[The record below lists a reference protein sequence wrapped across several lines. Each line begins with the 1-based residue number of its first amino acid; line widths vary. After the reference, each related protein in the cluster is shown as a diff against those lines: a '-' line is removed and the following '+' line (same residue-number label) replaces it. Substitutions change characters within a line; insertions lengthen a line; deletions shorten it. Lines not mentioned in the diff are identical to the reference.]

1 MSSMMKKKTG
11 KGFKPT
17 ARPRVPG
24 ASQPARPLADTP
36 PAPPTSQTPA
46 PTTEQD
52 ASQSATPS
60 AAREPLLQPGQSD
73 NSPTQT
79 SDKNAPLSTSSKTA
93 DSTADP
99 TPAGTVPIPIENSSS
114 LASIKSSQA
123 TTTAAKGSSST
134 PSAATRQSG
143 SSGATERPA
152 ADASQPI
159 PTIEIAPPEG
169 DNQSSTEPTSA
180 TGSAKKRTPAKR
192 AAGKRAAVPTED
204 ENGEA
209 ADSEASPDG
218 EAAGPKKRRP
228 TRKMGA
234 TQDGEAAARQPRKR
248 KQPSAE
254 GAEGDAT
261 GTETPAPRK
270 RRERS
275 ATPEDADQQTVD
287 PSVLTLKDLTVDLR
301 IGKKFK
307 RYDEILQRERE
318 KQAKIAAARRQRA
331 LSKSGRD
338 VSMDPSEPSGTP
350 LPGID
355 KEDSTPAP
363 VPVAPAQSQLD
374 SLGPQFI
381 EVDGQIVLDQRSLQ
395 VDAHARAEQ
404 RDLAEGITR
413 EEQEEHD
420 FSHHVTSNSFLP
432 KTSKIRGPNIWNE
445 EDTELLYRG
454 LRMFGTDFQ
463 MISAMFPGRTRRHVK
478 MKFNREERLNPTRIH
493 AVLVGEKTVK
503 IDLQEYKQ
511 WTKRKEEFV
520 PTETIMA
527 EQRRAKAEFDA
538 AQKAKEDEKKAAME
552 EKRRKLWADGEEEG
566 AADLAAEEEEIRK
579 KKKGKKKRKKDDL
592 AMYGEIVEE
601 SLA

>member
-1 MSSMMKKKTG
+1 
-11 KGFKPT
+11 
-17 ARPRVPG
+17 
-24 ASQPARPLADTP
+24 
-36 PAPPTSQTPA
+36 
-46 PTTEQD
+46 
-52 ASQSATPS
+52 
-60 AAREPLLQPGQSD
+60 
-73 NSPTQT
+73 
-79 SDKNAPLSTSSKTA
+79 
-93 DSTADP
+93 
-99 TPAGTVPIPIENSSS
+99 
-114 LASIKSSQA
+114 
-123 TTTAAKGSSST
+123 
-134 PSAATRQSG
+134 
-143 SSGATERPA
+143 
-152 ADASQPI
+152 
-159 PTIEIAPPEG
+159 
-169 DNQSSTEPTSA
+169 
-180 TGSAKKRTPAKR
+180 
-192 AAGKRAAVPTED
+192 
-204 ENGEA
+204 
-209 ADSEASPDG
+209 
-218 EAAGPKKRRP
+218 
-228 TRKMGA
+228 
-234 TQDGEAAARQPRKR
+234 
-248 KQPSAE
+248 
-254 GAEGDAT
+254 
-261 GTETPAPRK
+261 
-270 RRERS
+270 
-275 ATPEDADQQTVD
+275 
-287 PSVLTLKDLTVDLR
+287 
-301 IGKKFK
+301 
-307 RYDEILQRERE
+307 
-318 KQAKIAAARRQRA
+318 
-331 LSKSGRD
+331 
-338 VSMDPSEPSGTP
+338 
-350 LPGID
+350 
-355 KEDSTPAP
+355 
-363 VPVAPAQSQLD
+363 
-374 SLGPQFI
+374 FI

-566 AADLAAEEEEIRK
+566 AAADLAAEEEEIRK

>member
-24 ASQPARPLADTP
+24 ASQPARHLADTP

-60 AAREPLLQPGQSD
+60 TTRVLQPGHSDDAPIQS
-73 NSPTQT
+73 
-79 SDKNAPLSTSSKTA
+79 SDKNAPLSTSPKTA

-99 TPAGTVPIPIENSSS
+99 TPTGTTPIPIENGSS

-123 TTTAAKGSSST
+123 TTTAVKVSSSA

-143 SSGATERPA
+143 SAGATEHPA

-159 PTIEIAPPEG
+159 PTIEIAPAEE
-169 DNQSSTEPTSA
+169 DDQSSTEPTSA
-180 TGSAKKRTPAKR
+180 KRKKQTPAKK

-209 ADSEASPDG
+209 AESETSPDG
-218 EAAGPKKRRP
+218 EAAGPKRRRP

-234 TQDGEAAARQPRKR
+234 IQDGEAAARQPRKR

-254 GAEGDAT
+254 GAEGEAT
-261 GTETPAPRK
+261 GAETPAPRK

-275 ATPEDADQQTVD
+275 ATPDDADQQTVD

-318 KQAKIAAARRQRA
+318 KQAKIAAARKQRA
-331 LSKSGRD
+331 LSKSGRG
-338 VSMDPSEPSGTP
+338 VSMDPSEPSSTP

-363 VPVAPAQSQLD
+363 VPVAPAQLQLD

-566 AADLAAEEEEIRK
+566 AAADLAAEEEEIRK

>member
-24 ASQPARPLADTP
+24 ASQPARPFADTP
-36 PAPPTSQTPA
+36 PAPATSQTPA

-52 ASQSATPS
+52 ASQSAMPS
-60 AAREPLLQPGQSD
+60 TTREPLLQPGQSE
-73 NSPTQT
+73 
-79 SDKNAPLSTSSKTA
+79 NAPLSTSPKTG

-99 TPAGTVPIPIENSSS
+99 TPTGTTPISVDNSSS

-123 TTTAAKGSSST
+123 TTTAVKVSSST

-143 SSGATERPA
+143 SAGATA

-169 DNQSSTEPTSA
+169 DDQSSTEPTSA
-180 TGSAKKRTPAKR
+180 TGSAKKQTPAKR
-192 AAGKRAAVPTED
+192 VAGKRAAVSTED

-209 ADSEASPDG
+209 AESETSPDG
-218 EAAGPKKRRP
+218 EAAGPKRRRP

-261 GTETPAPRK
+261 GAETPAPRK

-275 ATPEDADQQTVD
+275 ATPDDADQQTVD

-331 LSKSGRD
+331 LSKSGRG
-338 VSMDPSEPSGTP
+338 VSVDPSEPSGTP

-355 KEDSTPAP
+355 KEDSTPAPVP

>member
-24 ASQPARPLADTP
+24 ASQPARPLTDTP
-36 PAPPTSQTPA
+36 PAPATSHTPA

-60 AAREPLLQPGQSD
+60 TTREPLLQHGQSE
-73 NSPTQT
+73 
-79 SDKNAPLSTSSKTA
+79 NAPLSASPKTG

-99 TPAGTVPIPIENSSS
+99 TPTGTTPIPIDNSSS

-123 TTTAAKGSSST
+123 TATAVKVSSST

-143 SSGATERPA
+143 SAGATA

-169 DNQSSTEPTSA
+169 DDQSSTEPTSA
-180 TGSAKKRTPAKR
+180 TGSAKKQTPAKR
-192 AAGKRAAVPTED
+192 VAGKRAAVSTED

-209 ADSEASPDG
+209 AESETSPDG
-218 EAAGPKKRRP
+218 EAAGPKKGDAQQERWARR
-228 TRKMGA
+228 RMG
-234 TQDGEAAARQPRKR
+234 DAAARQPREEEAAVGGGGR
-248 KQPSAE
+248 RGRHWSRDPRTQEA
-254 GAEGDAT
+254 ARAIGDA
-261 GTETPAPRK
+261 GRRRPANRG
-270 RRERS
+270 S
-275 ATPEDADQQTVD
+275 
-287 PSVLTLKDLTVDLR
+287 SVLTLKDLTVDLR

-331 LSKSGRD
+331 LSKSGRG
-338 VSMDPSEPSGTP
+338 VSVDPSEPSGTP

-355 KEDSTPAP
+355 KEDTTPAP
-363 VPVAPAQSQLD
+363 VPMAPAQSQLD